1 MHLLTQNGPHSATYL
16 VASRIVDID
25 YDGTKYLANEI
36 SPDGLVGVLLAEGAT
51 LLLALEGAQQALS
64 PGVIAV

>member
-25 YDGTKYLANEI
+25 FDGTKYRANEI
-36 SPDGLVGVLLAEGAT
+36 SPDGLVGVFLAEGET
-51 LLLALEGAQQALS
+51 LLLALDGALQALV
-64 PGVIAV
+64 PGAVAA